1 MDNLWFKAL
10 MCCVQNMDI
19 KYECEC
25 VVTKFIV
32 SLISISTA
40 SLLQV
45 WSRKFWKKNSDVS
58 YDVKLRLKHVIRSQM
73 MWLRFLPLTMFRLQY
88 WQYMCGDQWWIKLQL
103 VFILKCIIKT
113 MCLIKI
119 NVISY
124 SYLIEVWYRKIIKL
138 NILLKN
144 KLSMKNTT

>member
-1 MDNLWFKAL
+1 MKNHEFTEFKQYFIKVWTIFDL
-10 MCCVQNMDI
+10 KRWCDVNMDI

-103 VFILKCIIKT
+103 VFILKCI
-113 MCLIKI
+113 
-119 NVISY
+119 S
-124 SYLIEVWYRKIIKL
+124 KL
-138 NILLKN
+138 CV
-144 KLSMKNTT
+144 

>member
-1 MDNLWFKAL
+1 MYLSWHLWRRKTTNEEPWIHRIQAVFHYSLDNLWFKAL

-103 VFILKCIIKT
+103 VFILKCI
-113 MCLIKI
+113 
-119 NVISY
+119 S
-124 SYLIEVWYRKIIKL
+124 KL
-138 NILLKN
+138 CV
-144 KLSMKNTT
+144 